1 MTIRTNKKSEETPMA
16 YETIKYDVAEQIL
29 TITLNRPD
37 KLNAFNAAMQ
47 QELIDAFDQADKDD
61 DIRAIIVTG
70 AGRAFCAGADL
81 SSGADTFDRDARRGP
96 VKRLANG
103 KVDYSDPNV
112 RDGGG
117 QVTLRIFKCLKPV
130 IAAVNG
136 PAVGIGV
143 TMQLAMDIRIAS
155 ENARFGF
162 VFSQRG
168 IVPEAAS
175 SWFLPRIVGISQALE
190 WCYTGRVFPAQE
202 ALAGRLVSKVVP
214 PDELLPTARAL
225 AKEIAAKTAP
235 VSFFFLRIRRPP
247 RSTLFPYTTLFRS
260 PSAAANSKLRFPCSV
275 GSLVRPI
282 SGRRSEEHTSE
293 LQSHVNLVC
302 RLLLEQNNAAG
313 SGGGRR
319 SLGPGLVQA
328 PASDHGLGD
337 QEDQRQDFFL

>member
-1 MTIRTNKKSEETPMA
+1 MRKETPMA
-16 YETIKYDVAEQIL
+16 YETIKYEVAEQIL

-37 KLNAFNAAMQ
+37 KLNAFNGTMQ
-47 QELIDAFDQADKDD
+47 QELIDAFDSADKDD
-61 DIRAIIVTG
+61 DVRAIIVTG
-70 AGRAFCAGADL
+70 AGR
-81 SSGADTFDRDARRGP
+81 GP
-96 VKRLANG
+96 VKRLADG

-155 ENARFGF
+155 KNARFGF

-202 ALAGRLVSKVVP
+202 ALAGRLVSRVVL

-225 AKEIAAKTAP
+225 AREIAEKTAP
-235 VSFFFLRIRRPP
+235 VSVALIRQMMWRMLGADDPMEAHKVDSRGIYTRGRSDDVKEGVTAFLEKRPAQFKNKVSADMP
-247 RSTLFPYTTLFRS
+247 DYFPWWDEREY
-260 PSAAANSKLRFPCSV
+260 K
-275 GSLVRPI
+275 
-282 SGRRSEEHTSE
+282 
-293 LQSHVNLVC
+293 
-302 RLLLEQNNAAG
+302 
-313 SGGGRR
+313 
-319 SLGPGLVQA
+319 
-328 PASDHGLGD
+328 
-337 QEDQRQDFFL
+337 